1 MDITIIGWIWIGILI
16 GAGVGILTM
25 SLATT
30 ARIGDLEAE
39 ILNGRAIREALKEEI
54 FRLENQAKP
63 KPRKRRKKR
72 VVKVDKIKVG
82 K

>member
-1 MDITIIGWIWIGILI
+1 MDIEIIGWIWIGILI
-16 GAGVGILTM
+16 GAVVGVLVM
-25 SLATT
+25 SLAST

-39 ILNGRAIREALKEEI
+39 ILQGRAVREALKEEI

-63 KPRKRRKKR
+63 KPRKRRNKR
-72 VVKVDKIKVG
+72 IQANKIEVG

>member
-63 KPRKRRKKR
+63 KPRKRRKNR